1 MRLYSFEKLEVWQ
14 KIRSLIKDVYSLTSV
29 FPKEERFNLTSQI
42 QRSAVSIAS
51 TNLAE
56 GSGSVSGKE
65 QARLTEIAYSS
76 LMELHNQLIIVS
88 DLNYLEEGELNKF
101 RPLIIE
107 IGNKLNV
114 LRVSQLKRDNK

>member
-14 KIRSLIKDVYSLTSV
+14 KTRSLIKDVYSLTSV

-51 TNLAE
+51 NLAE

-76 LMELHNQLIIVS
+76 LMELLNQLIIAS
-88 DLNYLEEGELNKF
+88 DLNYLEEGKLNKF

-114 LRVSQLKRDNK
+114 LRVSQLKRDNR